1 MATLVPDTLPLAEW
15 MQVLDQIDQ
24 ALAQWLDKVVE
35 PAGALPLPMTTR
47 PPREGLDER
56 LRRLQETLDRCA
68 ANAAA
73 ADAALAAEAGALDGW
88 WQEVRRLA
96 HGLSSA

>member
-1 MATLVPDTLPLAEW
+1 MTTPVPDTLPLAEW

-24 ALAQWLDKVVE
+24 ALAEWVDKVVE
-35 PAGALPLPMTTR
+35 PAGALPPPTTTR

-56 LRRLQETLDRCA
+56 LGRLQETLDRCA

-88 WQEVRRLA
+88 RQEVRT
-96 HGLSSA
+96 LSSA